1 MPDVNLAA
9 VDPSNRE
16 QLQAWSGDEGAYWAA
31 HAEQLDRG
39 MAAYDPALLEAAH
52 LHRTA
57 CVLDIGC
64 GTGATSRAAARVA
77 ADGTVLGIDLSPQ
90 MIRVGR
96 EQAAREGL
104 ANVEHVQGD
113 AQVHPFGDAAWD
125 VAISRA
131 GVMFF
136 GDQPAAFANIAR
148 ALRPGGHLAL
158 LVWQEL
164 SRNEWLREIAT
175 ALAAGRPLPSPPPQA
190 PGPFSLSDPD
200 RVGPLLATAGFTDVA
215 FRGLSEPMH
224 FGRTAEDAYAF
235 VTGLLGWMLE
245 GLDDVARGHA
255 LEALRSCL
263 ERHETGHGVL
273 LGSAAWLITGT
284 CR

>member
-1 MPDVNLAA
+1 MPDVDPAA

-31 HAEQLDRG
+31 HAEQLDQAV
-39 MAAYDPALLEAAH
+39 AAYNPMLLQAAH
-52 LHRTA
+52 LHRTTR
-57 CVLDIGC
+57 VLDIGC
-64 GTGATSRAAARVA
+64 GTGAISRAAARVA
-77 ADGTVLGIDLSPQ
+77 VDGAVLGIDLSPQ

-96 EQAAREGL
+96 EQAARDGL

-113 AQVHPFGDAAWD
+113 AQVHRFGDAAWD
-125 VAISRA
+125 VAVSRA

-200 RVGPLLATAGFTDVA
+200 RVGPLLATAGFTDLT
-215 FRGLSEPMH
+215 FRRLSEPMRL
-224 FGRTAEDAYAF
+224 GRTAEDAFAF
-235 VTGLLGWMLE
+235 VTGLAGWMLE

-255 LEALRSCL
+255 LEALRGCL

-284 CR
+284 RR

>member
-1 MPDVNLAA
+1 MPDANLAA

-57 CVLDIGC
+57 RVLDIGC

-125 VAISRA
+125 VAVSRA

-200 RVGPLLATAGFTDVA
+200 RVGPLLATAGFTDVT

-224 FGRTAEDAYAF
+224 FGRTAEDAFAF
-235 VTGLLGWMLE
+235 VMGLLGWMLE

-284 CR
+284 RR

>member
-1 MPDVNLAA
+1 ML
-9 VDPSNRE
+9 
-16 QLQAWSGDEGAYWAA
+16 LQ
-31 HAEQLDRG
+31 
-39 MAAYDPALLEAAH
+39 AAH
-52 LHRTA
+52 LHRTTR
-57 CVLDIGC
+57 VLDIGC
-64 GTGATSRAAARVA
+64 GTGAISRAAARLAV
-77 ADGTVLGIDLSPQ
+77 DGAVLGIDLSPQ

-96 EQAAREGL
+96 EQAARDGL

-113 AQVHPFGDAAWD
+113 AQVHRFGDAAWD
-125 VAISRA
+125 VAVSRA

-200 RVGPLLATAGFTDVA
+200 RVEPLLAGAGFTDLS
-215 FRGLSEPMH
+215 FRGLSEPIH
-224 FGRTAEDAYAF
+224 LGRTAEDAFAF
-235 VTGLLGWMLE
+235 VTELLGWMLE
-245 GLDDVARGHA
+245 GLDDVARGRA
-255 LEALRSCL
+255 LAALRSCL

-284 CR
+284 RR